1 MKNFKL
7 VMIAIGM
14 LSITACEKR
23 DEDLNTQSS
32 EKQQLH
38 SLGAKLIDQTTYN
51 NFAKVNINE
60 LTLRLKGKTEKAA
73 KNALASSYLI
83 PGLPA
88 IGDQGA
94 EGSCVA
100 WATAYTTASGLESN
114 FKGVTAKRSPEY
126 VYNQIKLGSCDAGAY
141 VSDGL
146 NLIKNQGVCS
156 WAEMPYTDTGC
167 STQPNSSQK
176 NAASTHKFT
185 TWATVD
191 KTDISNVKTLLSM
204 NLPIVIAVTVDYS
217 FDHLSSSNGWIWKS
231 HSGSSRGGHAIAVIG
246 YDDAKQAF
254 KVQNQWGTNWGN
266 NGYFWIDYSFFAKTT
281 NGAINECY
289 VAYVQ

>member
-14 LSITACEKR
+14 LSVTSCAKT
-23 DEDLNTQSS
+23 DDDQNTTSTEVQ
-32 EKQQLH
+32 KNYA
-38 SLGAKLIDQTTYN
+38 LGARLIDQSIYR

-60 LTLRLKGKTEKAA
+60 LTLKLKGKSESTA
-73 KNALASSYLI
+73 KNALASSYFI

-88 IGDQGA
+88 IGDQGG

-100 WATAYTTASGLESN
+100 WATAYTTTSGLESN

-156 WAEMPYTDTGC
+156 WSEMPYTDTGC
-167 STQPNSSQK
+167 STQPNTSQK
-176 NAASTHKFT
+176 NAASSHKFT

-191 KTDISNVKTLLSM
+191 NTDISNVKTLLSM

-217 FDHLSSSNGWIWKS
+217 FDYLSSSNGWIWKS
-231 HSGSSRGGHAIAVIG
+231 HSGNVRGGHAIAVIG

-266 NGYFWIDYSFFAKTT
+266 NGYFWIDYSFFAKAN